1 MGWSNH
7 SKDSREVTLNDN
19 VSYIVV
25 DLDGTLMSTDT
36 LIESLFKLIKNQPI
50 LALQL
55 PLWLL
60 KGKAGFKIEV
70 AKHISLDP
78 SELPYNSE
86 LLHYLRR
93 ERAKGR
99 KLVLATAA
107 HESIALSIS
116 EHLGLFDRV
125 LSTGD
130 ASLNLAGKA
139 KSKSIPAECR
149 PFIYAGNSKID
160 LEVWQESAGAI
171 VVGPNSLRKQAEK
184 IAPIIKWFEPE
195 QTKWTAWNK
204 ALRVHQWTKN
214 LLIFLPLIL
223 AHRLS
228 EASLWLNAFFGFIA
242 FSVIASSVYI
252 LNDIVDL
259 DSDRQHPEKR
269 NRPIARGSISLP
281 EGVIMAGALF
291 VLGMGIAAWAN
302 ERLLFALLGYYIL
315 TTIYS
320 FKLKKI
326 PILDAFTLAGLY
338 TWRILSGGLVTETRL
353 TFWLLAF
360 SMFFFL
366 SLAFAKRST
375 ELKLMISLNKKKASG
390 RGYITEDLAMVNTLG
405 VASGMASVVIFAMY
419 VNQPVIVQLYQSPRY
434 LLAVAIVLLYWIS
447 RVWLLTDRGQMNSDP
462 ILFAV
467 KDRSSYVL
475 LLVIALSLL
484 ASKLF

>member
-1 MGWSNH
+1 M
-7 SKDSREVTLNDN
+7 TLNEN

-25 DLDGTLMSTDT
+25 DLDGTLVSTDT
-36 LIESLFKLIKNQPI
+36 LIESLFKLIKSQPSLI
-50 LALQL
+50 FQI
-55 PLWLL
+55 PFWLF

-78 SELPYNSE
+78 AQLPYNNE

-99 KLVLATAA
+99 KLILATAA
-107 HESIALSIS
+107 HKSIALSIS
-116 EHLGLFDRV
+116 EHLGFFERV
-125 LSTGD
+125 LSTNEE
-130 ASLNLAGKA
+130 SLNLAGKA
-139 KSKSIPAECR
+139 KSQAIPADCR
-149 PFIYAGNSKID
+149 PFFYAGNASVD
-160 LEVWQESAGAI
+160 LDVWRESAGAI

-184 IAPIIKWFEPE
+184 IVPVVKWIEPE
-195 QTKWTAWNK
+195 QSRWTAWNK
-204 ALRVHQWTKN
+204 ALRIHQWAKN

-223 AHRLS
+223 AHRLD
-228 EASLWLNAFFGFIA
+228 EAALWRNAFLGFIA
-242 FSVIASSVYI
+242 FSVIASSVYL

-269 NRPIARGSISLP
+269 NRPLARGSVSLP
-281 EGVIMAGALF
+281 QGLVMAGLLF

-302 ERLLFALLGYYIL
+302 ERLLLALLGYYIL

-338 TWRILSGGLVTETRL
+338 SWRILSGGVVTETRL
-353 TFWLLAF
+353 TFWLMAF

-375 ELKLMISLNKKKASG
+375 ELKLMLSLNKKKAGG
-390 RGYITEDLAMVNTLG
+390 RGYFTDDLAMVNALG
-405 VASGMASVVIFAMY
+405 VGSGMASVVIFAMY

-434 LLAVAIVLLYWIS
+434 LLAIAIVLLYWIS

-467 KDRSSYVL
+467 KDKSSYFL
-475 LLVIALSLL
+475 LFVIALSLL
-484 ASKLF
+484 ASKLL